1 MDEFD
6 EMNTHHMPP
15 ADSKIRQF
23 YDKISELSVKSWTPL
38 ENKYY
43 RLTQM
48 GSIQLTET
56 GKFNDTPSLSF
67 MNYAQAKNGGPIG
80 KLPSILFDTSLSHDD
95 EI

>member
-48 GSIQLTET
+48 G
-56 GKFNDTPSLSF
+56 
-67 MNYAQAKNGGPIG
+67 
-80 KLPSILFDTSLSHDD
+80 
-95 EI
+95 